1 MTQGASTG
9 RLVVSAR
16 PRFEIEGEETS
27 RLATDLLR
35 LEITHDEEG
44 MARMEAT
51 LLNWGRREESEAP
64 GFLYFDRA
72 TLDLGKRILVKA
84 GNEDTL
90 ATIFDGTISAMAG
103 LFPDLRPPELRIS
116 AEDALMKMRMRE
128 RTRFHERED
137 EGGMLSRIAADHGL
151 DPNAEAEGSEH
162 RELWQV
168 NQNDLSFLR
177 ERARAADARIELSGR
192 ELRFLPRR
200 RPSGGEPIRL
210 SKEDALIH
218 FEAVADLSHQ
228 RTEVRVHGWSVADK
242 APIHEVATGDDIA
255 AESRGGETGPAVL
268 DDLGWTAPLELH
280 LEAPATAAE
289 ARAIARA
296 VALQRA
302 RRFLVGRGTT
312 DGTPALAVGAEV
324 ELLDVGDLFSGRW
337 NVCAVRHTWNLV
349 DGLRTHFR
357 VERVDLGGSA

>member
-1 MTQGASTG
+1 MTQGASTD

-16 PRFEIEGEETS
+16 PVFEVEGEEKS
-27 RLATDLLR
+27 RLAVDLLR
-35 LEITHDEEG
+35 LEVTHDEEG
-44 MARMEAT
+44 LSRMEAT
-51 LLNWGRREESEAP
+51 LLNWGRKEESEAP
-64 GFLYFDRA
+64 SFLYFDRA
-72 TLDLGKRILVKA
+72 ILDLGKRITVKV

-90 ATIFDGTISAMAG
+90 TTIFDGALSALGAT
-103 LFPDLRPPELRIS
+103 FPDLRPPEIRVH

-137 EGGMLSRIAADHGL
+137 EGGMVSRIASDHGL
-151 DPNAEAEGSEH
+151 DPNAEAEGTEH
-162 RELWQV
+162 KELWQV

-177 ERARAADARIELSGR
+177 ERARAADARIELSER

-200 RPSGGEPIRL
+200 KPGGEAIRL

-218 FEAVADLSHQ
+218 FEAAADLSHQ
-228 RTEVRVHGWSVADK
+228 RTEVRVHGWSIADK
-242 APIHEVATGDDIA
+242 EPIHEVATESDVS
-255 AESRGGETGPAVL
+255 AESRGGKTGPEVL
-268 DDLGWTAPLELH
+268 SEIGWEAPLDLH
-280 LEAPATAAE
+280 LEAPATSGE
-289 ARAIARA
+289 ARAIARSI
-296 VALQRA
+296 ALARA

-337 NVCAVRHTWNLV
+337 NVTSVRHTWDLV
-349 DGLRTHFR
+349 NGLRTHFR